1 MEGVT
6 SSRGAPGWLSV
17 AAVALAALV
26 PGAAAQ
32 GLETVRADR
41 SSPYGRVRVT
51 DYRPTGLRCLQFPPG
66 RALQSCM
73 KLDDPT
79 TLVLPYSRAMAATLT
94 VPRHLERLLMV
105 GLGGGSL
112 VRWVRHYLPELQQD
126 IVEIDPVVVEVARE
140 LFAVTPDDH
149 VRVAVQDGRA
159 FIAQAPTRY
168 DLVWLDAY
176 GPDSVPT
183 HLTTVEFFQLVRAHL
198 TPGGAVAA
206 NIWGPAVNPAYDSQ
220 VRAIQEA
227 FPETYVLAEHLPG
240 GSGMALRPG
249 LAVMAD
255 GSRIV
260 VGSLAPRLSAEAW
273 AAAAAAL
280 QVRRAL
286 DLDLA
291 ALVHAQYHLL
301 SGEAISATPPRDPPS
316 R

>member
-6 SSRGAPGWLSV
+6 SSRVAAGWLSV
-17 AAVALAALV
+17 ATVALMALA
-26 PGAAAQ
+26 PGVAAQ
-32 GLETVRADR
+32 GSEIVRADR
-41 SSPYGRVRVT
+41 TSPYGRVRVT
-51 DYRPTGLRCLQFPPG
+51 DYRSTGLRCLQFPPG

-79 TLVLPYSRAMAATLT
+79 SLVLPYSRAMAATLA
-94 VPRHLERLLMV
+94 VPQHLQRLLMV

-126 IVEIDPVVVEVARE
+126 VVEIDPVVVQVARE

-149 VRVAVQDGRA
+149 VRLAVEDGRA
-159 FIAQAPTRY
+159 FIVRAPSHY

-176 GPDSVPT
+176 GPDSVPP

-220 VRAIQEA
+220 VRAIQEV

-240 GSGMALRPG
+240 ASGMALSPG

-260 VGSLAPRLSAEAW
+260 VGSLAPRLGAEAW
-273 AAAAAAL
+273 AAAAATL
-280 QVRRAL
+280 QVRRTL

-291 ALVHAQYHLL
+291 ALVRAQYHLI
-301 SGEAISATPPRDPPS
+301 SGEAVIALPPHDPPS